1 MKGLYKVFE
10 YNEKQKKEIEYLVDV
25 IDTLQI
31 QDEVQE
37 ALFQFSPRLLKKN
50 NLKYTNHESWVSF
63 HKNILLEEIILG
75 LLESI
80 IENEYILEFE
90 MNEQINNKKF
100 KDFFKNDLKDLS
112 KKQIIDNFRE
122 FYQVQQ

>member
-37 ALFQFSPRLLKKN
+37 ALFQFSPKLLKKN
-50 NLKYTNHESWVSF
+50 NLKYTNHESWVLF
-63 HKNILLEEIILG
+63 HKNILLEEIILN
-75 LLESI
+75 I
-80 IENEYILEFE
+80 F
-90 MNEQINNKKF
+90 
-100 KDFFKNDLKDLS
+100 
-112 KKQIIDNFRE
+112 
-122 FYQVQQ
+122 